1 VTTPQ
6 ARPYGRKLALMSL
19 PFWLISVLCLVYGLA
34 NGSLFTTICGAAAT
48 VAFPV
53 MVWRRWRPDGVLR

>member
-6 ARPYGRKLALMSL
+6 ARLYGKKLALWSL
-19 PFWLISVLCLVYGLA
+19 PLWLVSVLCLVYGVATGLV
-34 NGSLFTTICGAAAT
+34 FTTICAAAAT

-53 MVWRRWRPDGVLR
+53 MVWRRWRPG